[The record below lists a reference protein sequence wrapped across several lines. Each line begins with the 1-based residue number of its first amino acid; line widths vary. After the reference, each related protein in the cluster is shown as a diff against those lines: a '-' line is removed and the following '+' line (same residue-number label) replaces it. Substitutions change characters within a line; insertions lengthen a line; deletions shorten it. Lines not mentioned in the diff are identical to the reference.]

1 MNSDKLL
8 ILPIAPIWNWNV
20 RYVTSIKCDLAT
32 NRTNLELKLADGS
45 SIHGQ
50 GNYQSHQSGIE
61 TDTYSCIEGR
71 GIHYQSHQSGI
82 ETFVCCPHAAKAV
95 LPIAPIWNWNQTG
108 RHNMP
113 LRHSTNRT
121 NLELKL
127 RAIPAPIARAGST
140 NRTNLELKQILNSS
154 GQPGL
159 STTNRTNLELKLIS
173 GTVKTLRPSSTNRTN
188 LELKLRSYLTLSLH
202 KFYQSHQSGI
212 ETQASHPVGVSRI
225 RLPIAP
231 IWNWNRMTFPRWW
244 KLSLYQSHQ
253 SGIETQRLLQGS
265 CLTPSTNRT
274 NLELKLWSGPFSI
287 NNINYYQSHQSGIET
302 FLLFR
307 IRRIIIPYQ
316 SHQSG
321 IET

>member
-1 MNSDKLL
+1 MIGIL
-8 ILPIAPIWNWNV
+8 LPIAPIWNWNLV
-20 RYVTSIKCDLAT
+20 FKTIIT
-32 NRTNLELKLADGS
+32 ELF
-45 SIHGQ
+45 
-50 GNYQSHQSGIE
+50 Y
-61 TDTYSCIEGR
+61 
-71 GIHYQSHQSGI
+71 
-82 ETFVCCPHAAKAV
+82 
-95 LPIAPIWNWNQTG
+95 
-108 RHNMP
+108 
-113 LRHSTNRT
+113 STNRT

-159 STTNRTNLELKLIS
+159 STTNRTNLELKLISGTVKTLRPSSTNRTNLELKLIS